1 MSENNT
7 EPRKASEILLELE
20 EKVDALKNSVGLYNF
35 NLNLI
40 LGTVNKTY
48 ALLANLT
55 NANVGAGMVQKP
67 QLPPSAPSVPAVPDL
82 TKISVPEGAS
92 VDVATEFLGKRRTE
106 RDNVSP
112 GAPSLTPPASEIKS
126 DRKVP
131 VMQRIQDNN
140 KRDVFMAE
148 VQIYS
153 SNNELVSKSKTSAT
167 GKYQAQLV
175 PGRYTVK
182 ISKVDPTTKKKA
194 EAIQEID
201 VVNSDTTIMLPTFF
215 IQR

>member
-20 EKVDALKNSVGLYNF
+20 SKVDALNKSVGLYNF

-40 LGTVNKTY
+40 LGAVNKTY
-48 ALLANLT
+48 TLLANLT
-55 NANVGAGMVQKP
+55 SASVGIPTTAP
-67 QLPPSAPSVPAVPDL
+67 QSLPSLPAVPDL
-82 TKISVPEGAS
+82 TKISVPEGAP
-92 VDVATEFLGKRRTE
+92 VDVATEFLGKRRTD
-106 RDNVSP
+106 RDNVFA
-112 GAPSLTPPASEIKS
+112 GAPTLTLPTSEGRS
-126 DRKVP
+126 DRKIP

-153 SNNELVSKSKTSAT
+153 SNNELVAKSKTSAT
-167 GKYQAQLV
+167 GRYQAQLI
-175 PGRYTVK
+175 PGKYTVK
-182 ISKVDPTTKKKA
+182 ISKVDPATKKKA
-194 EAIQEID
+194 EATQEID